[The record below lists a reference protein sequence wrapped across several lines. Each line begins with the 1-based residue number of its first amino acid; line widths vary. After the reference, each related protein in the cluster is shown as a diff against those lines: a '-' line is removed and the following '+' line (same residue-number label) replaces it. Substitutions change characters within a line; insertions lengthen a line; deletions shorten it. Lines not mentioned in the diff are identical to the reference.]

1 MFAVGSVV
9 VVPVVAVVVVVVVV
23 VVAGCCFSG
32 GFWFLASF
40 LPAFRS
46 LQEKEGEIKVFF
58 GKRKEIARNPSK
70 M

>member
-9 VVPVVAVVVVVVVV
+9 VVPVVAVVVVVVV
-23 VVAGCCFSG
+23 AGCCFSG
-32 GFWFLASF
+32 GFWFLASLLPSF
-40 LPAFRS
+40 LRFVRF
-46 LQEKEGEIKVFF
+46 KKKKGIKVFF

>member
-9 VVPVVAVVVVVVVV
+9 VVPVVAVVVVVV

-46 LQEKEGEIKVFF
+46 LQEKEGNKGFLWET
-58 GKRKEIARNPSK
+58 
-70 M
+70 